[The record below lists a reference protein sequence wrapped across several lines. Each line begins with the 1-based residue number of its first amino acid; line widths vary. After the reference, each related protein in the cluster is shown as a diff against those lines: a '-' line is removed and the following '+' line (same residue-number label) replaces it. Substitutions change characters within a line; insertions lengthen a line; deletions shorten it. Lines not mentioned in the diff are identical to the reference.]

1 MATPNNT
8 GAGPCAAACKR
19 LCLIGLALLAAACQQ
34 SMSLKVASEVPVP
47 LMTQLPLSLG
57 VFYDEQLRNYVY
69 EEDSE
74 ERSNWNIDSGASHVA
89 LFARIL
95 PAMFREVTEVAG
107 SPTGSPVDAVLV
119 PKVAEMQFALPQETK
134 TDFYEAWIKYEMTLQ
149 DPQGE
154 RIAAWLVTGYG
165 KSSTE
170 FMKSRDKGLNAAV
183 NQALRDAGARFALG
197 FPRVAA
203 VKTWLADQTGDSQP
217 SPTDRPQ

>member
-1 MATPNNT
+1 MATPNKT
-8 GAGPCAAACKR
+8 GAGPWDAACR
-19 LCLIGLALLAAACQQ
+19 CLCLIGLALMAAACQQ
-34 SMSLKVASEVPVP
+34 SMSIKVASEVPVP
-47 LMTQLPLSLG
+47 LMTQLPLSMG
-57 VFYDEQLRNYVY
+57 VFYDGELLNYVY
-69 EEDSE
+69 EEDSD
-74 ERSNWNIDSGASHVA
+74 ERSNWKIDSGASHAA

-107 SPTGSPVDAVLV
+107 APTDAPVDAVLV
-119 PKVAEMQFALPQETK
+119 PRVAEMQFALPHETK
-134 TDFYEAWIKYEMTLQ
+134 TDFYEAWIKYEMTLL

-203 VKTWLADQTGDSQP
+203 VKTWLADQTGGG
-217 SPTDRPQ
+217 SPI

>member
-1 MATPNNT
+1 MTTPNNT
-8 GAGPCAAACKR
+8 GAGPCGGACKR
-19 LCLIGLALLAAACQQ
+19 LCFIGLALMLAACQQ
-34 SMSLKVASEVPVP
+34 SMTLKVASEVPAP
-47 LMTQLPLSLG
+47 LMAQLPLSLG
-57 VFYDEQLRNYVY
+57 VFYDDQLRNYIY
-69 EEDSE
+69 EEDSD
-74 ERSNWNIDSGASHVA
+74 ERSGWKIDSGASHVA
-89 LFARIL
+89 LFERIL
-95 PAMFREVTEVAG
+95 PAMFLEVTEVADAAAG
-107 SPTGSPVDAVLV
+107 ARVDAVLV
-119 PKVAEMQFALPQETK
+119 PKVAEMQFALPLETK

-203 VKTWLADQTGDSQP
+203 VKTWLADQTGGGHP
-217 SPTDRPQ
+217 SPDDRPQ

>member
-1 MATPNNT
+1 MATPNKT
-8 GAGPCAAACKR
+8 GAGPCAAVCKR
-19 LCLIGLALLAAACQQ
+19 LCLIALALMAAACQQ
-34 SMSLKVASEVPVP
+34 SMSIKVASEVPVP

-57 VFYDEQLRNYVY
+57 VFYDGELLNYVY
-69 EEDSE
+69 EEDSD
-74 ERSNWNIDSGASHVA
+74 ERSNWKIDSGASHAA

-95 PAMFREVTEVAG
+95 PAMFRQVTEVAG
-107 SPTGSPVDAVLV
+107 APTAAPVDAVLV
-119 PKVAEMQFALPQETK
+119 PRVAEMQFALPHETK
-134 TDFYEAWIKYEMTLQ
+134 TDFYEAWIKYEMTLL

-203 VKTWLADQTGDSQP
+203 VKTWLADQTGGGS
-217 SPTDRPQ
+217 SSL

>member
-1 MATPNNT
+1 MATPNKT
-8 GAGPCAAACKR
+8 GAGPCAVACKR
-19 LCLIGLALLAAACQQ
+19 LCLIGLALMAAACQQ

-57 VFYDEQLRNYVY
+57 VFYDGELLNYVY
-69 EEDSE
+69 EEDSD
-74 ERSNWNIDSGASHVA
+74 ERSNWKIDSGASHAA

-95 PAMFREVTEVAG
+95 PAMFQEVTEVAG
-107 SPTGSPVDAVLV
+107 APTDAPVDAVLV
-119 PKVAEMQFALPQETK
+119 PRVAEMQFALPQETK
-134 TDFYEAWIKYEMTLQ
+134 TDFYEAWIKYEMTLL

-203 VKTWLADQTGDSQP
+203 VKTWLADQTGGGS
-217 SPTDRPQ
+217 SSL